1 MRVQPSSDPDIV
13 ILLGDDAPGALSDD
27 TAESLVARLQA
38 APDLDAVG
46 PLVPV
51 VDAHKRV
58 DVDGRVIEALER
70 SRLAHL
76 GRPAAVRRT
85 ALEAGRIDRIGL
97 W

>member
-1 MRVQPSSDPDIV
+1 MRLQETSDPDIV
-13 ILLGDDAPGALSDD
+13 IVLGDAPGELSSGL
-27 TAESLVARLQA
+27 AEAMVARLHDE
-38 APDLDAVG
+38 PGLDAVG

-58 DVDGRVIEALER
+58 DADGMIVETLDR

-76 GRPAAVRRT
+76 GHPAAVRRR
-85 ALEAGRIDRIGL
+85 ALESGEIDRIGR